1 MGTLIDAQRWLYEGI
16 ASGLGDFAT
25 GDPRAILTALAA
37 AVLFGVVHALMP
49 GHGKTVLVSYHLGQ
63 PGRLRDGV
71 VNGAI
76 LAVTHV
82 GLAVVLV
89 LAGFAVISKLFA
101 VGGRTPQF
109 ELASGVLIMAIG
121 GFLLWR
127 SLKNDHHKDGRD
139 GRTLAFVTGFIPCPL
154 TTFIVSYAL
163 ARGMLVAG
171 LTVTAAMTAGM
182 IVTIGGVA
190 LAAAFARDRFVQL
203 LARTEAWRHRGRGN
217 SRAGQRGGGVRFR
230 RLDGVAQ
237 PIDGIIGDAP
247 VTTSCRSAL
256 LER

>member
-1 MGTLIDAQRWLYEGI
+1 
-16 ASGLGDFAT
+16 
-25 GDPRAILTALAA
+25 
-37 AVLFGVVHALMP
+37 
-49 GHGKTVLVSYHLGQ
+49 
-63 PGRLRDGV
+63 
-71 VNGAI
+71 
-76 LAVTHV
+76 
-82 GLAVVLV
+82 VVLV

-190 LAAAFARDRFVQL
+190 LAAAFARDCFVQL
-203 LARTEAWRHRGRGN
+203 LARTEAWRHR
-217 SRAGQRGGGVRFR
+217 AGVTLELGSA
-230 RLDGVAQ
+230 VAVF
-237 PIDGIIGDAP
+237 GFGAW
-247 VTTSCRSAL
+247 TALRSV
-256 LER
+256 

>member
-1 MGTLIDAQRWLYEGI
+1 MGTLIDAQRWLYQGI
-16 ASGLGDFAT
+16 ASGLGDFAA
-25 GDPRAILTALAA
+25 GDPRAIFAALAA
-37 AVLFGVVHALMP
+37 AVFFGAVHALMP

-63 PGRLRDGV
+63 PGKLSDGIA
-71 VNGAI
+71 NGAI

-127 SLKNDHHKDGRD
+127 SLKNEHHNDGHGGRD
-139 GRTLAFVTGFIPCPL
+139 GRTLAFVTGMIPCPL
-154 TTFIVSYAL
+154 TTFIMSYAL

-171 LTVTAAMTAGM
+171 LTVTAAMTVGM

-190 LAAAFARDRFVQL
+190 LAAAFTRDRFVGF
-203 LARTEAWRHRGRGN
+203 LARSEAWRHR
-217 SRAGQRGGGVRFR
+217 AGLALEVGSAAAVFGFGAWTA
-230 RLDGVAQ
+230 L
-237 PIDGIIGDAP
+237 
-247 VTTSCRSAL
+247 RSL
-256 LER
+256 